1 MPVVP
6 RGHDGFATLPMPGA
20 NAWRLAEQGEWRQG
34 DTARLPAGGPY
45 RVAYRT
51 ADGIRVQGPLLV
63 GDLWVLAGQSNMQGM
78 GLLHGAINGEERL
91 RCFTLA
97 GRWQQAQDPLHDW
110 WDAREAAYWPGGQ
123 PSAMVAGQ
131 RRQYARTSGAG
142 LGLPFA
148 RAMFEK
154 TGVPV
159 GLIPCALSG
168 TTIAEWS
175 PARDRE
181 RSLYGAL
188 LKRAKAAGGRVAGV
202 LWYQGEADGKPAL
215 AAAYRSQFRALIAA
229 LRHDLNRQD
238 LPIYFVQIG
247 RHVHDTQESL
257 NREAWNLVQE
267 SQRQV
272 ELELPRVSMAASVD
286 LEMDDGIHL
295 GTDGLEALGRRLAL
309 LASGAAQPG
318 PRPLR
323 ARAEDRRVRLQLG
336 SVNGRLESAGR
347 LAGFTAADATGR
359 ITPRIYR
366 VTIDGHDLLLPY
378 DNGPT
383 PPAYLWYGY
392 GKDPYCNVR
401 DSLGMALPVF
411 GPLLVERS

>member
-6 RGHDGFATLPMPGA
+6 RGDDGLAILRRPGA
-20 NAWRLAEQGEWRQG
+20 SAWRLADQADWHEG

-45 RVAYRT
+45 RVTYRT
-51 ADGIRVQGPLLV
+51 EDGTRVEGPFLV
-63 GDLWVLAGQSNMQGM
+63 GDLWLLAGQSNMQGM
-78 GLLHGAINGEERL
+78 GLLHGAVNREERL

-97 GRWQQAQDPLHDW
+97 GRWQAAQDPLHDW
-110 WDAREAAYWPGGQ
+110 WDAREAAYWPEGR
-123 PSAMVAGQ
+123 PSETVAGQ

-148 RAMFEK
+148 RTMFEK

-175 PARDRE
+175 PARDRD

-188 LKRAKAAGGRVAGV
+188 LRRAKAAGGRIAGV

-215 AAAYRSQFRALIAA
+215 APAYRQQFHALIAA
-229 LRHDLNRQD
+229 LRHDLGRED

-247 RHVHDTQESL
+247 RHVHDAHESL

-272 ELELPRVSMAASVD
+272 ELELPRLGMVAAVD

-295 GTDGLEALGRRLAL
+295 GADGLETLGRRLAL
-309 LASGAAQPG
+309 VASGTARRG

-323 ARAEDRRVRLQLG
+323 ALAEDRRVRLQLD
-336 SVNGRLESAGR
+336 SVNGGLESPGR

-366 VTIDGHDLLLPY
+366 VTIDGHDLLLLY

-383 PPAYLWYGY
+383 APAYLWYGY

-411 GPLLVERS
+411 GPLPVERS